1 EFGQGWHGFDR
12 NQVVQYLDHLEAH
25 IHRLMTERDTALAR
39 VNQIAHELDN
49 ARKEIAALRDRVEEL
64 KKPPERIED
73 LDERMQRTVELA
85 ETQAAEILARAEAA
99 AEKNRSEEHTSELQ
113 SRGSVVCR

>member
-1 EFGQGWHGFDR
+1 PPFHPR
-12 NQVVQYLDHLEAH
+12 S
-25 IHRLMTERDTALAR
+25 ALLPYTTLFRSR